1 MGAIKEH
8 KGVFLFCE
16 NVFQASQVSK
26 EYVWCMCDMV

>member
-8 KGVFLFCE
+8 KGVFLFCD
-16 NVFQASQVSK
+16 VFQASQVSK